1 LNSPFVPLLVR
12 VDKVIT
18 ETTDSNIK
26 SFCLSFLREE
36 DEQAFTYIPGQFA
49 ELSVFGK
56 GEAPFGMASSPS
68 ESGLKFTINKAG
80 VVTKALHQ
88 LEEGEVIGV
97 RGPLGRPYPLTD
109 LEGKNLVIVSGGF
122 AFTTLR
128 SLVKYILDTGRDR
141 FQSITILYGV
151 RNPGLFLY
159 QDELKDWGERK
170 DLKLVLTIDR
180 EAEGWH
186 GQTGLVP
193 DVLRETAPGSEDA
206 YALVCGPPIMIRFTL
221 PVLKELGFP
230 PERVILSLEKRMKC
244 GIGMCG
250 RCNIG
255 SKFVCQDGPVFT
267 LAELEALPDEEHLE

>member
-1 LNSPFVPLLVR
+1 LNSSFLPLLVR
-12 VDKVIT
+12 VDRVIT

-26 SFCLSFLREE
+26 SFYLSFLREE
-36 DEQAFTYIPGQFA
+36 DRKAFSYLPGQFA
-49 ELSVFGK
+49 ELSIFGK

-68 ESGLKFTINKAG
+68 EPGLRFTVNKAG

-97 RGPLGRPYPLTD
+97 RGPLGHPYPLAD
-109 LEGKNLVIVSGGF
+109 FEGKNLVIISGGF

-128 SLVKYILDTGRDR
+128 SLVKYILDTGRGD
-141 FQSITILYGV
+141 FQSITVIYGV

-159 QDELKDWGERK
+159 QDELKDWGERE
-170 DLKLVLTIDR
+170 DLRLVLTIDR
-180 EAEGWH
+180 ETEGWR
-186 GQTGLVP
+186 GKIGLVP
-193 DVLRETAPGSEDA
+193 DVLREVAPSSEDA
-206 YALVCGPPIMIRFTL
+206 YALVCGPPIMIRYTL
-221 PVLKELGFP
+221 PVLKELGFA
-230 PERVILSLEKRMKC
+230 PERVVLSLEKRMKC

-267 LAELEALPDEEHLE
+267 LAELKALPDEEHLE